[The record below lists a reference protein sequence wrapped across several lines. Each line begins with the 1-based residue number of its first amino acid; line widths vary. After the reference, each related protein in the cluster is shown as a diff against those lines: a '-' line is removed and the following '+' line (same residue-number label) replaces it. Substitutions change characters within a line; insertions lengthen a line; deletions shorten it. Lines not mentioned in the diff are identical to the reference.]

1 MKKTFIIH
9 RPKNLSGDKVSDLK
23 VLKHAIKFSKK
34 IIGNF
39 DIILMIQPTSVLRK
53 TFHINNAIKK
63 IILKNYDSLWSISEV
78 DLKYNPLK
86 QLKILK
92 GRLNYFDKRGK
103 SIIARQQLNKTYI
116 RNGVVYAF
124 KKEFLK
130 KLKIY

>member
-78 DLKYNPLK
+78 DLN
-86 QLKILK
+86 
-92 GRLNYFDKRGK
+92 
-103 SIIARQQLNKTYI
+103 IIH
-116 RNGVVYAF
+116 
-124 KKEFLK
+124 
-130 KLKIY
+130 